1 MPTPAALAL
10 LPLAL
15 VFFLLLPLLL
25 LLALGLM
32 DTLPLR
38 CLVRTA
44 GTTVQGSGFV

>member
-1 MPTPAALAL
+1 VPTPAALAL
-10 LPLAL
+10 LLLAL
-15 VFFLLLPLLL
+15 VFFHLLPLLL